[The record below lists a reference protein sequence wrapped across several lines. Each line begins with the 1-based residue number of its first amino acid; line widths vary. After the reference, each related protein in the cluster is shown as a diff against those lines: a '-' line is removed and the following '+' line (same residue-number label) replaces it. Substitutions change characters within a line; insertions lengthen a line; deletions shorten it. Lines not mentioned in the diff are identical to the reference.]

1 MMAEKQYSM
10 YCLHLNIYGRCH
22 SLLCVGH
29 ENTNVVDFLSLSG
42 WTSTKT
48 SSSVI
53 LCVKTNQ
60 PDAKCCPP
68 PSALTCT
75 AAFVPLCGLKCD
87 HCSGVTQLKR
97 QQQNGYC
104 EARQHN
110 TTHLWRIRGLS
121 EMDTFDPNTRSL
133 NVRLQHTVRYSFNE
147 LNTHNKNLMKTTK
160 PAWGCCFMWLVQI
173 CDRWIEN
180 SLHQHVNNFA
190 LFLFRA
196 FGAPPVSPSTSRH

>member
-1 MMAEKQYSM
+1 MGVVIHYFVLATRTPMLLTS
-10 YCLHLNIYGRCH
+10 CLSRDEPVQKHPRVSFCA
-22 SLLCVGH
+22 
-29 ENTNVVDFLSLSG
+29 
-42 WTSTKT
+42 W
-48 SSSVI
+48 
-53 LCVKTNQ
+53 KTNQ

-133 NVRLQHTVRYSFNE
+133 NVRLQHTVRYSLNE